1 MRLMLTP
8 NRRATAASL
17 LATCVALGPIS
28 PGNAQK
34 AQPPATGS
42 PADAWRYADIADLVA
57 GAPIV
62 LTARVVDAIAVP
74 ESSERPPR
82 PGTIRYYLVGDLVA
96 LIRGPVGG
104 VAPRVAWL
112 ADLPLDARGKPPKP
126 KKSQVIVAA
135 LPVAGRPAELRLAA
149 RDATVPWSAALEAR
163 MRGVVAAVI
172 APDAPPQVTG
182 VSSAFH
188 VAGTLPGES
197 ETQIFVATTT
207 ARPVSISILSR
218 PGLAKTWSVA
228 LGEIVD
234 EAAAPPRRDTLGWY
248 RLACFLPRSLSSAA
262 VGELSQEDAA
272 AARSDYAFVLN
283 QLGPCTRMR
292 S

>member
-1 MRLMLTP
+1 MRVMLTP
-8 NRRATAASL
+8 NRCSAGAIL

-34 AQPPATGS
+34 PPLAAAGS

-62 LTARVVDAIAVP
+62 LTARIVDAIAVP

-82 PGTIRYYLVGDLVA
+82 PGTIRYYLVGDVVA

-163 MRGVVAAVI
+163 MRGVVATVI